1 MDGVEGEEVLIVEM
15 ESRMELNSVIGE
27 ENISSQKMVSFSSMN
42 LQILILLMLDTP
54 VLHSVHSKRMISF
67 LLVSILKMV
76 LSQL

>member
-1 MDGVEGEEVLIVEM
+1 MVVPTVEM
-15 ESRMELNSVIGE
+15 ENRTEQNSVTGELNIP
-27 ENISSQKMVSFSSMN
+27 SQKMVSFSSMS
-42 LQILILLMLDTP
+42 LQIPILRMLDTP